1 MYEKL
6 SEKLKQALKRRNM
19 SQKELAQKLNV
30 TPQAVSKW
38 MCGKSLPSIDL
49 ATDILKILGIN
60 IIEEMAKAD
69 RRKENMRQV
78 DLCELNNYEAAR
90 QEAKA
95 ILSDSNIDNN
105 YSHSVYI
112 LCERLVTAVIGL
124 TYYQMIHNKDKN
136 NDVDYYNI
144 FNNIEDYFDKDA
156 NSHLPE
162 EHLTDEYNN
171 YLDYNFFLMG
181 ADLFESFDE
190 YKIPN
195 HDYFAKSLS
204 EWYTFKK
211 SINESP
217 SSNIYNELLVA
228 LSEIID

>member
-1 MYEKL
+1 MHEKL
-6 SEKLKQALKRRNM
+6 KEKLKQELKRLNM

-38 MCGKSLPSIDL
+38 MCGKGLPSIDL
-49 ATDILKILGIN
+49 AKDIYRILGIN
-60 IIEEMAKAD
+60 IIGEMIKTD
-69 RRKENMRQV
+69 RRKENMKQV
-78 DLCELNNYEAAR
+78 DLCELNNYEAAK

-95 ILSDSNIDNN
+95 ILSDNNIDNN

-124 TYYQMIHNKDKN
+124 TYHQMIHNKGND

-144 FNNIEDYFDKDA
+144 FNNIEDYFDK
-156 NSHLPE
+156 NVNNHLSE
-162 EHLTDEYNN
+162 EHFTDEYNN

-190 YKIPN
+190 YKISN
-195 HDYFAKSLS
+195 HDYCATSLN
-204 EWYTFKK
+204 EWYMFKK
-211 SINESP
+211 SISESP